1 VTTLLP
7 LDCCGLSCL
16 SVNFRGRIYERA
28 NCLIPR
34 KKKER
39 EKKERDRERERERE
53 REATSSKRKIKRERE
68 RERERDSALVFAL
81 TPLKQRMRTESGIC
95 KQTLFC

>member
-39 EKKERDRERERERE
+39 EKKERDRERSNQQQKKDKE
-53 REATSSKRKIKRERE
+53 RERE
-68 RERERDSALVFAL
+68 REREIDSALVFAL